1 MPFHKVKV
9 LAFFASYTVTAVT
22 AVHSQSLNK
31 SLIESTILINID
43 SIKDKENY
51 LPSGRRVLSA
61 IQESEIENSIQF
73 EKLEPELDESQDLI
87 DGMKAVFQNINI
99 EQSEEALSHAVDYL
113 AKNRV
118 AFALTDEEI
127 TSGLLSVISAFLEV
141 FPEDEQLLQVPQTVF
156 SSIIPE
162 WVDKWKSSANKWVNL
177 ITHALVQSVA
187 EDKAAL
193 MSGAVIKSLLSLIN
207 DGQANPEIGFYAG
220 IEPVEN
226 FETPNENMKFDGD
239 LGRFLKFDP
248 IKTDLI
254 RSAVYSISSSLFTSE
269 TMTEEKISTL
279 TQDHSKSIIEETFL
293 FMKNLDGN
301 NAIFTYELTKVVS
314 NAFVMGSVASMIDD
328 EAYNSKEYPSLV
340 AKEASEQIAFHVIDE
355 TLNLNMEEEW
365 DLKRLAEATS
375 FGSSVGAQMASILE
389 KSMDFTPNWEKYE
402 RKQLAKSTAEG
413 SSFGLTS
420 ARINQA
426 KENLDAA
433 ANIDESEGIAENAR
447 NDLLSISQHSAMGSL
462 IGNVGISIYYPNPL
476 DRLALINSAAQGA
489 TAGSITGV
497 SSYDLTKKND
507 TGSKTTETFDIEI
520 ARSSS
525 SGAAFGAT
533 FETIALTDANP
544 KDFSSDSTTLN
555 VVQAV
560 TYGST
565 FGAITAGNDPEVGA
579 PAADAVIFKQATKQ
593 GAIEGSLNGA
603 SLGTGSSEEN
613 INTNDLRSR
622 SSIVKAAASTN
633 AQAAADASSS
643 MATKAIRTSTSDMLM
658 LMKKFNINPRLT
670 NPTKI
675 FNNKTNNNE
684 EDEFLFEDNLK
695 VASPI

>member
-1 MPFHKVKV
+1 M
-9 LAFFASYTVTAVT
+9 
-22 AVHSQSLNK
+22 
-31 SLIESTILINID
+31 IESTILINID
-43 SIKDKENY
+43 SIKDKDNP
-51 LPSGRRVLSA
+51 LLSGRRVLTVD
-61 IQESEIENSIQF
+61 QELEIENSI
-73 EKLEPELDESQDLI
+73 ELDDLKPKLEPSQALI
-87 DGMKAVFQNINI
+87 NGMQAVFQNINV
-99 EQSEEALSHAVDYL
+99 EQSGEALSHAVDYL

-118 AFALTDEEI
+118 NFSLTDEEV

-141 FPEDEQLLQVPQTVF
+141 FPEDEQLLQVPQTVL

-162 WVDKWKSSANKWVNL
+162 WVGIWKSSANKWVNL
-177 ITHALVQSVA
+177 ITHALVQSVT

-226 FETPNENMKFDGD
+226 FETINANMKFNED
-239 LGRFLKFDP
+239 LSPFGKFDP

-254 RSAVYSISSSLFTSE
+254 KSAVYSISSSLFSTDSI
-269 TMTEEKISTL
+269 TEEKIGTL

-293 FMKNLDGN
+293 FMKNLEGN
-301 NAIFTYELTKVVS
+301 HAIFTYELTKVIS
-314 NAFVMGSVASMIDD
+314 NAFVMGSVASMIND
-328 EAYNSKEYPSLV
+328 ENYNSKEYPSLV
-340 AKEASEQIAFHVIDE
+340 AKAASKQIAFHVIDE
-355 TLNLNMEEEW
+355 ALNLDMEGEW
-365 DLKRLAEATS
+365 ELKRLAEATS

-402 RKQLAKSTAEG
+402 RKQLAKSTSEG
-413 SSFGLTS
+413 SSLGSTS
-420 ARINQA
+420 ARISDA
-426 KENLDAA
+426 EENLNDPT
-433 ANIDESEGIAENAR
+433 NSEKIEEIAENAR

-476 DRLALINSAAQGA
+476 DRLALINSAAQGT

-497 SSYDLTKKND
+497 SSYDLTKKSD
-507 TGSKTTETFDIEI
+507 TGAKTTETFDIQI
-520 ARSSS
+520 ARSTSN
-525 SGAAFGAT
+525 GAAFGAT

-544 KDFSSDSTTLN
+544 KDFSSDSTTIN

-565 FGAITAGNDPEVGA
+565 FGAITAGNEPGVGA

-643 MATKAIRTSTSDMLM
+643 MATKAIRTSTSDMLL

-675 FNNKTNNNE
+675 FNSKTNNNE
-684 EDEFLFEDNLK
+684 ENDFLFKDNLK

>member
-1 MPFHKVKV
+1 MIFTS
-9 LAFFASYTVTAVT
+9 FTVTAVT
-22 AVHSQSLNK
+22 TVLSQSLNK

-43 SIKDKENY
+43 SIKDKDNY
-51 LPSGRRVLSA
+51 LPSGRRVLSVD
-61 IQESEIENSIQF
+61 QELEIENSID
-73 EKLEPELDESQDLI
+73 LDELQSEIEPSQPLI
-87 DGMKAVFQNINI
+87 EGMEAVYQNINV
-99 EQSEEALSHAVDYL
+99 EQAEEALSHAVDYL

-118 AFALTDEEI
+118 AFTLTDEEI

-162 WVDKWKSSANKWVNL
+162 WVDEWKSSANKWVKL
-177 ITHALVQSVA
+177 ITHALVQSVS

-207 DGQANPEIGFYAG
+207 DGQANPEIGFYPG
-220 IEPVEN
+220 IEPVES
-226 FETPNENMKFDGD
+226 FETLNANMKFNED
-239 LGRFLKFDP
+239 LSPFGKFDP
-248 IKTDLI
+248 IKTELI
-254 RSAVYSISSSLFTSE
+254 RSAVYSISSSLFSTE
-269 TMTEEKISTL
+269 TMTEEKIGTL

-293 FMKNLDGN
+293 FMKNLEGN
-301 NAIFTYELTKVVS
+301 HAIFTYELTKVVS

-328 EAYNSKEYPSLV
+328 ENYNSKEFPLLV

-355 TLNLNMEEEW
+355 ALNLDMEEEW

-413 SSFGLTS
+413 SSLGSTS
-420 ARINQA
+420 ARIDQA
-426 KENLDAA
+426 KEKLGTA

-462 IGNVGISIYYPNPL
+462 IGNVGISIYYPNPI

-497 SSYDLTKKND
+497 SALDL
-507 TGSKTTETFDIEI
+507 SKEDSTETFDIEI

-544 KDFSSDSTTLN
+544 KDFSSDSTTIN

-565 FGAITAGNDPEVGA
+565 FGAITAGNDPDVGA

-643 MATKAIRTSTSDMLM
+643 MATKAIRTSTSDMLL

-675 FNNKTNNNE
+675 FNSKTNNNE

>member
-1 MPFHKVKV
+1 MQRDPKKPKSPAEQSENGEETPNLDAVLETSFEDKVQRYWNDNKLSLIV
-9 LAFFASYTVTAVT
+9 TIPLCFILVGAFQGYKMLEEKEVIELQNAYQNAYKSDTLDGFIAENNETLIAGFSALKLANEAYTSEDYQGALTYFKQAE
-22 AVHSQSLNK
+22 QSLNDQAMK
-31 SLIESTILINID
+31 SRASL
-43 SIKDKENY
+43 
-51 LPSGRRVLSA
+51 G
-61 IQESEIENSIQF
+61 
-73 EKLEPELDESQDLI
+73 
-87 DGMKAVFQNINI
+87 
-99 EQSEEALSHAVDYL
+99 
-113 AKNRV
+113 V
-118 AFALTDEEI
+118 AF
-127 TSGLLSVISAFLEV
+127 
-141 FPEDEQLLQVPQTVF
+141 
-156 SSIIPE
+156 
-162 WVDKWKSSANKWVNL
+162 
-177 ITHALVQSVA
+177 
-187 EDKAAL
+187 
-193 MSGAVIKSLLSLIN
+193 
-207 DGQANPEIGFYAG
+207 
-220 IEPVEN
+220 
-226 FETPNENMKFDGD
+226 
-239 LGRFLKFDP
+239 
-248 IKTDLI
+248 
-254 RSAVYSISSSLFTSE
+254 SSL
-269 TMTEEKISTL
+269 
-279 TQDHSKSIIEETFL
+279 
-293 FMKNLDGN
+293 
-301 NAIFTYELTKVVS
+301 
-314 NAFVMGSVASMIDD
+314 
-328 EAYNSKEYPSLV
+328 
-340 AKEASEQIAFHVIDE
+340 
-355 TLNLNMEEEW
+355 
-365 DLKRLAEATS
+365 
-375 FGSSVGAQMASILE
+375 
-389 KSMDFTPNWEKYE
+389 
-402 RKQLAKSTAEG
+402 
-413 SSFGLTS
+413 
-420 ARINQA
+420 
-426 KENLDAA
+426 
-433 ANIDESEGIAENAR
+433 NIDESEGIAENAR

-497 SSYDLTKKND
+497 SNYDLTKKND

-544 KDFSSDSTTLN
+544 KDFSSDSTTIN

-565 FGAITAGNDPEVGA
+565 FGAITAGNDPDVGA

>member
-1 MPFHKVKV
+1 MIFTYFTVTSFTAV
-9 LAFFASYTVTAVT
+9 LA
-22 AVHSQSLNK
+22 QSINN

-51 LPSGRRVLSA
+51 LPSGRRVLS
-61 IQESEIENSIQF
+61 IDQETEIENSIDFDELQ
-73 EKLEPELDESQDLI
+73 PELVESQALI
-87 DGMKAVFQNINI
+87 DGLKTVFENIVV
-99 EQSEEALSHAVDYL
+99 EQPEEALSHAINYL
-113 AKNRV
+113 AQNRLN
-118 AFALTDEEI
+118 FSLTDEQVA
-127 TSGLLSVISAFLEV
+127 SGLLSITSAFLEV
-141 FPEDEQLLQVPQTVF
+141 FTEDEQLLEVPQIVL
-156 SSIIPE
+156 SAIIPE
-162 WVDKWKSSANKWVNL
+162 RVAIWESSASKWVKL
-177 ITHALVQSVA
+177 ITHALIQSVP
-187 EDKAAL
+187 EDKTAL
-193 MSGAVIKSLLSLIN
+193 MTGSILKSLLTIIKDEPSN
-207 DGQANPEIGFYAG
+207 SEIGFYSG
-220 IEPVEN
+220 IEPVED
-226 FETPNENMKFDGD
+226 FETPNENMKFDGN

-248 IKTDLI
+248 VKTDLI
-254 RSAVYSISSSLFTSE
+254 RSAVYSMASSLFTTDSI
-269 TMTEEKISTL
+269 TEEKIDTL

-293 FMKNLDGN
+293 FMKNLEGS
-301 NAIFTYELTKVVS
+301 NAIFTYELTKVIS

-328 EAYNSKEYPSLV
+328 EDYNSKEYPSLV

-355 TLNLNMEEEW
+355 TLNLNMEGEW

-413 SSFGLTS
+413 SSLGSTS
-420 ARINQA
+420 ARIDQA
-426 KENLDAA
+426 EENLSLAT
-433 ANIDESEGIAENAR
+433 NVEESEGIAENAR
-447 NDLLSISQHSAMGSL
+447 NDLLTISQHSSMGSL

-489 TAGSITGV
+489 TTGSITGV
-497 SSYDLTKKND
+497 SAFDLTKED
-507 TGSKTTETFDIEI
+507 ATETFDIEI

-525 SGAAFGAT
+525 NGAAFGAT

-544 KDFSSDSTTLN
+544 RDFSSDSTTIN

-565 FGAITAGNDPEVGA
+565 FGAITAGNDPDVGA

-593 GAIEGSLNGA
+593 GSIEGSLNGA

-613 INTNDLRSR
+613 IDTYDLSSR
-622 SSIVKAAASTN
+622 SSIITAAASTN
-633 AQAAADASSS
+633 AQAASDASSS

-675 FNNKTNNNE
+675 FNSKTSDNE
-684 EDEFLFEDNLK
+684 EDEFLFEDNLE

>member
-1 MPFHKVKV
+1 MIFTY
-9 LAFFASYTVTAVT
+9 LTVTSFTV
-22 AVHSQSLNK
+22 VLSQSINN

-51 LPSGRRVLSA
+51 LQSGRRVLSTD
-61 IQESEIENSIQF
+61 QESEIETSIDFDELQ
-73 EKLEPELDESQDLI
+73 PELVESQALI
-87 DGMKAVFQNINI
+87 DGMKTVFQNINA

-113 AKNRV
+113 AQNRLN
-118 AFALTDEEI
+118 FSLTDEQVA
-127 TSGLLSVISAFLEV
+127 SGLLSVTSAFLEV
-141 FPEDEQLLQVPQTVF
+141 FTEDEQLLQVPQTVL
-156 SSIIPE
+156 SAILPDRVAIWE
-162 WVDKWKSSANKWVNL
+162 SSASKWVKL
-177 ITHALVQSVA
+177 ITHALIQSVP
-187 EDKAAL
+187 EDKTAL
-193 MSGAVIKSLLSLIN
+193 MSGSILKSLLTIIKDEPSN
-207 DGQANPEIGFYAG
+207 TEIGFYSG
-220 IEPVEN
+220 IEPVED
-226 FETPNENMKFDGD
+226 FETPNENMKFDGN

-248 IKTDLI
+248 VKTDLI
-254 RSAVYSISSSLFTSE
+254 RSAVYSMASSLFTTDSI
-269 TMTEEKISTL
+269 TEEKIDTL

-293 FMKNLDGN
+293 FMKNLEGS
-301 NAIFTYELTKVVS
+301 NAIFTYELTKVIS

-328 EAYNSKEYPSLV
+328 EDYNSKEYPSLV

-355 TLNLNMEEEW
+355 TLNLNMEGEW

-413 SSFGLTS
+413 SSLGSTS
-420 ARINQA
+420 ARIDQA
-426 KENLDAA
+426 EENLNLAT
-433 ANIDESEGIAENAR
+433 NVEESEDIAENAR
-447 NDLLSISQHSAMGSL
+447 NDLLTISQHSSMGSL

-489 TAGSITGV
+489 TVGSITGV
-497 SSYDLTKKND
+497 SAFDLTKED
-507 TGSKTTETFDIEI
+507 ATETFDIEI

-525 SGAAFGAT
+525 NGAAFGAT
-533 FETIALTDANP
+533 FEIIALTDANP
-544 KDFSSDSTTLN
+544 KDFSSDSTTIN

-565 FGAITAGNDPEVGA
+565 FGAITAGNDPDVGA

-593 GAIEGSLNGA
+593 GSIEGSLNGA

-613 INTNDLRSR
+613 IDTNDLRSR
-622 SSIVKAAASTN
+622 SSIVIAAASTN
-633 AQAAADASSS
+633 SQAAADASSS

-675 FNNKTNNNE
+675 FNSNTSDNE
-684 EDEFLFEDNLK
+684 EDDFLFEDNLN

>member
-1 MPFHKVKV
+1 MYLHKIK
-9 LAFFASYTVTAVT
+9 AFVIFTYLTVTSFTV
-22 AVHSQSLNK
+22 VLSQSINN

-51 LPSGRRVLSA
+51 LQSGRRVLSTD
-61 IQESEIENSIQF
+61 QESEIETSIDFDELQ
-73 EKLEPELDESQDLI
+73 PELVESQALI
-87 DGMKAVFQNINI
+87 DGMKTVFQNINA

-113 AKNRV
+113 AQNRLN
-118 AFALTDEEI
+118 FSLTDEQVA
-127 TSGLLSVISAFLEV
+127 SGLLSVTSAFLEV
-141 FPEDEQLLQVPQTVF
+141 FTEDEQLLQVPQTVL
-156 SSIIPE
+156 SAILPDRVAIWE
-162 WVDKWKSSANKWVNL
+162 SSASKWVKL
-177 ITHALVQSVA
+177 ITHALIQSVP
-187 EDKAAL
+187 EDKTAL
-193 MSGAVIKSLLSLIN
+193 MSGSILKSLLTIIKDEPSN
-207 DGQANPEIGFYAG
+207 TEIGFYSG
-220 IEPVEN
+220 IEPVED
-226 FETPNENMKFDGD
+226 FETPNENMKFDGN

-248 IKTDLI
+248 VKTDLI
-254 RSAVYSISSSLFTSE
+254 RSAVYSMASSLFTTDSI
-269 TMTEEKISTL
+269 TEEKIDTL

-293 FMKNLDGN
+293 FMKNLEGS
-301 NAIFTYELTKVVS
+301 NAIFTYELTKVIS

-328 EAYNSKEYPSLV
+328 EDYNSKEYPSLV

-355 TLNLNMEEEW
+355 TLNLNMEGEW

-413 SSFGLTS
+413 SSLGSTS
-420 ARINQA
+420 ARIDQA
-426 KENLDAA
+426 EENLNLAT
-433 ANIDESEGIAENAR
+433 NVEESEDIAENAR
-447 NDLLSISQHSAMGSL
+447 NDLLTISQHSSMGSL

-489 TAGSITGV
+489 TVGSITGV
-497 SSYDLTKKND
+497 SAFDLTKED
-507 TGSKTTETFDIEI
+507 ATETFDIEI

-525 SGAAFGAT
+525 NGAAFGAT
-533 FETIALTDANP
+533 FEIIALTDANP
-544 KDFSSDSTTLN
+544 KDFSSDSTTIN

-565 FGAITAGNDPEVGA
+565 FGAITAGNDPDVGA

-593 GAIEGSLNGA
+593 GSIEGSLNGA

-613 INTNDLRSR
+613 IDTNDLRSR
-622 SSIVKAAASTN
+622 SSIVIAAASTN
-633 AQAAADASSS
+633 SQAAADASSS

-675 FNNKTNNNE
+675 FNSNTSDNE
-684 EDEFLFEDNLK
+684 EDDFLFEDNLN

>member
-1 MPFHKVKV
+1 VPFHKIKV
-9 LAFFASYTVTAVT
+9 LLIFTSFTVTAVT
-22 AVHSQSLNK
+22 AVLSQSLNK

-43 SIKDKENY
+43 SIKDKDNY
-51 LPSGRRVLSA
+51 LPSGRRVLSVD
-61 IQESEIENSIQF
+61 QELEIENSID
-73 EKLEPELDESQDLI
+73 LDELQSEIEPSQPLI
-87 DGMKAVFQNINI
+87 EGMEAVYQNINV
-99 EQSEEALSHAVDYL
+99 EQAEEALSHAVDYL

-118 AFALTDEEI
+118 AFTLTDEEI

-162 WVDKWKSSANKWVNL
+162 WVDEWKSSANKWVKL
-177 ITHALVQSVA
+177 ITHALVQSVS

-207 DGQANPEIGFYAG
+207 DGQANPEIGFYPG
-220 IEPVEN
+220 IEPVES
-226 FETPNENMKFDGD
+226 FETLNANMKFNED
-239 LGRFLKFDP
+239 LSPFGKFDP
-248 IKTDLI
+248 IKTELI
-254 RSAVYSISSSLFTSE
+254 RSAVYSISSSLFSTE
-269 TMTEEKISTL
+269 TMTEEKIGTL

-293 FMKNLDGN
+293 FMKNLEGN
-301 NAIFTYELTKVVS
+301 HAIFTYELTKVVS

-328 EAYNSKEYPSLV
+328 ENYNSKEFPLLV

-355 TLNLNMEEEW
+355 ALNLDMEEEW

-413 SSFGLTS
+413 SSLGSTS
-420 ARINQA
+420 ARIDQA
-426 KENLDAA
+426 KEKLGTA

-462 IGNVGISIYYPNPL
+462 IGNVGISIYYPNPI

-497 SSYDLTKKND
+497 SALDL
-507 TGSKTTETFDIEI
+507 SKEDSTETFDIEI

-544 KDFSSDSTTLN
+544 KDFSSDSTTIN

-565 FGAITAGNDPEVGA
+565 FGAITAGNDPDVGA

-643 MATKAIRTSTSDMLM
+643 MATKAIRTSTSDMLL

-675 FNNKTNNNE
+675 FNSKTNNNE

>member
-1 MPFHKVKV
+1 MIFTS
-9 LAFFASYTVTAVT
+9 FTVTAVT
-22 AVHSQSLNK
+22 AVLSQSLNK

-43 SIKDKENY
+43 SIKDKDNY
-51 LPSGRRVLSA
+51 LPSGRRVLSVD
-61 IQESEIENSIQF
+61 QELEIENSID
-73 EKLEPELDESQDLI
+73 LDELQSEIEPSQPLI
-87 DGMKAVFQNINI
+87 EGMEAVYQNINV
-99 EQSEEALSHAVDYL
+99 EQAEEALSHAVDYL

-118 AFALTDEEI
+118 AFTLTDEEI

-162 WVDKWKSSANKWVNL
+162 WVDEWKSSANKWVKL
-177 ITHALVQSVA
+177 ITHALVQSVS

-207 DGQANPEIGFYAG
+207 DGQANPEIGFYPG
-220 IEPVEN
+220 IEPVES
-226 FETPNENMKFDGD
+226 FETLNANMKFNED
-239 LGRFLKFDP
+239 LSPFGKFDP
-248 IKTDLI
+248 IKTELI
-254 RSAVYSISSSLFTSE
+254 RSAVYSISSSLFSTE
-269 TMTEEKISTL
+269 TMTEEKIGTL

-293 FMKNLDGN
+293 FMKNLEGN
-301 NAIFTYELTKVVS
+301 HAIFTYELTKVVS

-328 EAYNSKEYPSLV
+328 ENYNSKEFPLLV

-355 TLNLNMEEEW
+355 ALNLDMEEEW

-389 KSMDFTPNWEKYE
+389 KSMDFTPNWEKYD

-413 SSFGLTS
+413 SSLGSTS
-420 ARINQA
+420 ARIDQA
-426 KENLDAA
+426 KEKLGTAE
-433 ANIDESEGIAENAR
+433 NIDESEGIAENAR

-462 IGNVGISIYYPNPL
+462 IGNVGISIYYPNPI

-497 SSYDLTKKND
+497 SALDL
-507 TGSKTTETFDIEI
+507 SKEDSTETFDIEI

-544 KDFSSDSTTLN
+544 KDFSSDSTTIN

-565 FGAITAGNDPEVGA
+565 FGAITAGNDPDVGA

-643 MATKAIRTSTSDMLM
+643 MATKAIRTSTSDMLL

-675 FNNKTNNNE
+675 FNSKTNNNE

>member
-1 MPFHKVKV
+1 MIFTS
-9 LAFFASYTVTAVT
+9 FTVTAVT
-22 AVHSQSLNK
+22 AVLSQSLNK

-43 SIKDKENY
+43 SIKDKDNY
-51 LPSGRRVLSA
+51 LPSGRRVLSVD
-61 IQESEIENSIQF
+61 QELEIENSID
-73 EKLEPELDESQDLI
+73 LDELQSEIEPSQPLI
-87 DGMKAVFQNINI
+87 EGMEAVYQNINV
-99 EQSEEALSHAVDYL
+99 EQAEEALSHAVDYL

-118 AFALTDEEI
+118 AFTLTDEEI

-162 WVDKWKSSANKWVNL
+162 WVDEWKSSANKWVKL
-177 ITHALVQSVA
+177 ITHALVQSVS

-207 DGQANPEIGFYAG
+207 DGQANPEIGFYPG
-220 IEPVEN
+220 IEPVES
-226 FETPNENMKFDGD
+226 FETLNANMKFNED
-239 LGRFLKFDP
+239 LSPFGKFDP
-248 IKTDLI
+248 IKTELI
-254 RSAVYSISSSLFTSE
+254 RSAVYSISSSLFSTE
-269 TMTEEKISTL
+269 TMTEEKIGTL

-293 FMKNLDGN
+293 FMKNLEGN
-301 NAIFTYELTKVVS
+301 HAIFTYELTKVVS

-328 EAYNSKEYPSLV
+328 ENYNSKEFPLLV

-355 TLNLNMEEEW
+355 ALNLDMEEEW

-413 SSFGLTS
+413 SSLGSTS
-420 ARINQA
+420 ARIDQA
-426 KENLDAA
+426 KEKLGTAE
-433 ANIDESEGIAENAR
+433 NIDESEGIAENAR

-462 IGNVGISIYYPNPL
+462 IGNVGISIYYPNPI

-497 SSYDLTKKND
+497 SALDL
-507 TGSKTTETFDIEI
+507 SKEDSTETFDIEI

-544 KDFSSDSTTLN
+544 KDFSSDSTTIN

-565 FGAITAGNDPEVGA
+565 FGAITAGNDPDVGA

-643 MATKAIRTSTSDMLM
+643 MATKAIRTSTSDMLL

-675 FNNKTNNNE
+675 FNSKTNNNE

>member
-1 MPFHKVKV
+1 MYLHKIKAFVIFTYFTVTSFTAV
-9 LAFFASYTVTAVT
+9 LA
-22 AVHSQSLNK
+22 QSINN

-51 LPSGRRVLSA
+51 LPSGRRVLS
-61 IQESEIENSIQF
+61 IDQETEIENSIDFDELQ
-73 EKLEPELDESQDLI
+73 PELVESQALI
-87 DGMKAVFQNINI
+87 DGLKTVFENIVV
-99 EQSEEALSHAVDYL
+99 EQPEEALSHAINYL
-113 AKNRV
+113 AQNRLN
-118 AFALTDEEI
+118 FSLTDEQVA
-127 TSGLLSVISAFLEV
+127 SGLLSITSAFLEV
-141 FPEDEQLLQVPQTVF
+141 FTEDEQLLEVPQIVL
-156 SSIIPE
+156 SAIIPE
-162 WVDKWKSSANKWVNL
+162 RVAIWESSASKWVKL
-177 ITHALVQSVA
+177 ITHALIQSVP
-187 EDKAAL
+187 EDKTAL
-193 MSGAVIKSLLSLIN
+193 MTGSILKSLLTIIKDEPSN
-207 DGQANPEIGFYAG
+207 TEIGFYSG
-220 IEPVEN
+220 IEPVED
-226 FETPNENMKFDGD
+226 FETPNENMKFDGN

-248 IKTDLI
+248 VKTDLI
-254 RSAVYSISSSLFTSE
+254 RSAVYSMASSLFTTDSI
-269 TMTEEKISTL
+269 TEEKIDTL

-293 FMKNLDGN
+293 FMKNLEGS
-301 NAIFTYELTKVVS
+301 NAIFTYELTKVIS

-328 EAYNSKEYPSLV
+328 EDYNSKEYPSLV

-355 TLNLNMEEEW
+355 TLNLNMEGEW

-413 SSFGLTS
+413 SSLGSTS
-420 ARINQA
+420 ARIDQA
-426 KENLDAA
+426 EENLSLAT
-433 ANIDESEGIAENAR
+433 NVEESEGIAENAR
-447 NDLLSISQHSAMGSL
+447 NDLLTISQHSSMGSL

-489 TAGSITGV
+489 TTGSITGV
-497 SSYDLTKKND
+497 SAFDLTKED
-507 TGSKTTETFDIEI
+507 ATETFDIEI

-525 SGAAFGAT
+525 NGAAFGAT

-544 KDFSSDSTTLN
+544 RDFSSDSTTIN

-565 FGAITAGNDPEVGA
+565 FGAITAGNDPDVGA

-593 GAIEGSLNGA
+593 GSIEGSLNGA

-613 INTNDLRSR
+613 IDTYDLSSR
-622 SSIVKAAASTN
+622 SSIITAAASTN
-633 AQAAADASSS
+633 AQAASDASSS

-675 FNNKTNNNE
+675 FNSKTSDNE
-684 EDEFLFEDNLK
+684 EDEFLFEDNLE

>member
-1 MPFHKVKV
+1 M
-9 LAFFASYTVTAVT
+9 
-22 AVHSQSLNK
+22 
-31 SLIESTILINID
+31 IESTILINID
-43 SIKDKENY
+43 SIKDKDNP
-51 LPSGRRVLSA
+51 LLSGRRVLTVD
-61 IQESEIENSIQF
+61 QELEIENSI
-73 EKLEPELDESQDLI
+73 ELDDLKPKLEPSQPLI
-87 DGMKAVFQNINI
+87 NGMQAVFQNINV
-99 EQSEEALSHAVDYL
+99 EQSGEALSHAVDYL

-118 AFALTDEEI
+118 NFSLTDEEV

-141 FPEDEQLLQVPQTVF
+141 FPEDEQLLQVPQTVL

-162 WVDKWKSSANKWVNL
+162 WVGIWKSSANKWVNL
-177 ITHALVQSVA
+177 ITHALVQSVT

-226 FETPNENMKFDGD
+226 FETINANMKFNED
-239 LGRFLKFDP
+239 LSPFGKFDP

-254 RSAVYSISSSLFTSE
+254 KSAVYSISSSLFSTDSI
-269 TMTEEKISTL
+269 TEEKIGTL

-293 FMKNLDGN
+293 FMKNLEGN
-301 NAIFTYELTKVVS
+301 HAIFTYELTKVIS
-314 NAFVMGSVASMIDD
+314 NAFVMGSVASMIND
-328 EAYNSKEYPSLV
+328 ENYNSKEYPSLV
-340 AKEASEQIAFHVIDE
+340 AKAASKQIAFHVIDE
-355 TLNLNMEEEW
+355 ALNLDMEGEW
-365 DLKRLAEATS
+365 ELKRLAEATS

-402 RKQLAKSTAEG
+402 RKQLAKSTSEG
-413 SSFGLTS
+413 SSLGSTS
-420 ARINQA
+420 ARISDA
-426 KENLDAA
+426 EENLNDPT
-433 ANIDESEGIAENAR
+433 NSEKIEEIAENAR

-476 DRLALINSAAQGA
+476 DRLALINSAAQGT

-497 SSYDLTKKND
+497 SSYDLTKKSD
-507 TGSKTTETFDIEI
+507 TGAKTTETFDIQI
-520 ARSSS
+520 ARSTSN
-525 SGAAFGAT
+525 GAAFGAT

-544 KDFSSDSTTLN
+544 KDFSSDSTTIN

-565 FGAITAGNDPEVGA
+565 FGAITAGNEPGVGA

-643 MATKAIRTSTSDMLM
+643 MATKAIRTSTSDMLL

-675 FNNKTNNNE
+675 FNSKTNNNE
-684 EDEFLFEDNLK
+684 ENDFLFKDNLK

>member
-1 MPFHKVKV
+1 VIFTYFTVTSFTAV
-9 LAFFASYTVTAVT
+9 LA
-22 AVHSQSLNK
+22 QSINN

-51 LPSGRRVLSA
+51 LPSGRRVLS
-61 IQESEIENSIQF
+61 IDQETEIENSIDFDELQ
-73 EKLEPELDESQDLI
+73 PELVESQALI
-87 DGMKAVFQNINI
+87 DGLKTVFENIVV
-99 EQSEEALSHAVDYL
+99 EQPEEALSHAINYL
-113 AKNRV
+113 AQNRLN
-118 AFALTDEEI
+118 FSLTDEQVA
-127 TSGLLSVISAFLEV
+127 SGLLSITSAFLQV
-141 FPEDEQLLQVPQTVF
+141 FTEDEQLLEVPQIVL
-156 SSIIPE
+156 SAIIPE
-162 WVDKWKSSANKWVNL
+162 RVAIWESSASKWVKL
-177 ITHALVQSVA
+177 ITHALIQSVP
-187 EDKAAL
+187 EDKTAL
-193 MSGAVIKSLLSLIN
+193 MTGSILKSLLTIIKDEPSN
-207 DGQANPEIGFYAG
+207 TEIGFYSG
-220 IEPVEN
+220 IEPVED
-226 FETPNENMKFDGD
+226 FETPNENMKFDGN

-248 IKTDLI
+248 VKTDLI
-254 RSAVYSISSSLFTSE
+254 RSAVYSMASSLFTTDSI
-269 TMTEEKISTL
+269 TEEKIDTL

-293 FMKNLDGN
+293 FMKNLEGS
-301 NAIFTYELTKVVS
+301 NAIFTYELTKVIS

-328 EAYNSKEYPSLV
+328 EDYNSKEYPSLV

-355 TLNLNMEEEW
+355 TLNLNMEGEW

-413 SSFGLTS
+413 SSLGSTS
-420 ARINQA
+420 ARIDQA
-426 KENLDAA
+426 EENLSLAT
-433 ANIDESEGIAENAR
+433 NVEESEGIAENAR
-447 NDLLSISQHSAMGSL
+447 NDLLTISQHSSMGSL

-489 TAGSITGV
+489 TTGSITGV
-497 SSYDLTKKND
+497 SAFDLTKED
-507 TGSKTTETFDIEI
+507 ATETFDIEI

-525 SGAAFGAT
+525 NGAAFGAT

-544 KDFSSDSTTLN
+544 RDFSSDSTTIN

-565 FGAITAGNDPEVGA
+565 FGAITAGNDPDVGA

-593 GAIEGSLNGA
+593 GSIEGSLNGA

-613 INTNDLRSR
+613 IDTYDLSSR
-622 SSIVKAAASTN
+622 SSIITAAASTN
-633 AQAAADASSS
+633 AQAASDASSS

-675 FNNKTNNNE
+675 FNSKTSDNE
-684 EDEFLFEDNLK
+684 EDEFLFEDNLE

>member
-1 MPFHKVKV
+1 MYLHKIK
-9 LAFFASYTVTAVT
+9 AFVILTYFTVTSFT
-22 AVHSQSLNK
+22 AVLSQSINN

-43 SIKDKENY
+43 SIKDRENY
-51 LPSGRRVLSA
+51 LPSGRRVLS
-61 IQESEIENSIQF
+61 IDQETEIENSIDFDELQ
-73 EKLEPELDESQDLI
+73 PELVESQALI
-87 DGMKAVFQNINI
+87 DGLKTVFENIVV
-99 EQSEEALSHAVDYL
+99 EQPEEALSHAINYL
-113 AKNRV
+113 AQNRLN
-118 AFALTDEEI
+118 FSLTDEQVA
-127 TSGLLSVISAFLEV
+127 SGLLSITSAFLEV
-141 FPEDEQLLQVPQTVF
+141 FTEDEQLLEVPQTVL
-156 SSIIPE
+156 SAIIPE
-162 WVDKWKSSANKWVNL
+162 RVAIWESSASKWVKL
-177 ITHALVQSVA
+177 ITHALIQSVP
-187 EDKAAL
+187 EDKTAL
-193 MSGAVIKSLLSLIN
+193 MTGSILKSLLTIIKDEPSN
-207 DGQANPEIGFYAG
+207 TEIGFYSG
-220 IEPVEN
+220 IEPVED
-226 FETPNENMKFDGD
+226 FETPNENMKFDGN

-248 IKTDLI
+248 VKTDLI
-254 RSAVYSISSSLFTSE
+254 RSAVYSMASSLFTTDSI
-269 TMTEEKISTL
+269 TEEKIDTL

-293 FMKNLDGN
+293 FMKNLEGS
-301 NAIFTYELTKVVS
+301 NAIFTYELTKVIS

-328 EAYNSKEYPSLV
+328 EDYNSKEYPSLV

-355 TLNLNMEEEW
+355 TLNLNMEGEW

-413 SSFGLTS
+413 SSLGSTS
-420 ARINQA
+420 ARIDQA
-426 KENLDAA
+426 EENLSLAT
-433 ANIDESEGIAENAR
+433 NVEESEGIAENAR
-447 NDLLSISQHSAMGSL
+447 NDLLTISQHSSMGSL

-489 TAGSITGV
+489 TTGSITGV
-497 SSYDLTKKND
+497 SAFDLTKED
-507 TGSKTTETFDIEI
+507 ATETFDIEI

-525 SGAAFGAT
+525 NGAAFGAT

-544 KDFSSDSTTLN
+544 KDFSSDSTTIN

-565 FGAITAGNDPEVGA
+565 FGAITAGNDPDVGA
-579 PAADAVIFKQATKQ
+579 PAADAIIFKQATKQ
-593 GAIEGSLNGA
+593 GSIEGSLNGA

-613 INTNDLRSR
+613 IDTNDLRSR
-622 SSIVKAAASTN
+622 SSIITAAASTN

-675 FNNKTNNNE
+675 FNSKTSDNE
-684 EDEFLFEDNLK
+684 EDEFLFEDNLE

>member
-1 MPFHKVKV
+1 MIFTY
-9 LAFFASYTVTAVT
+9 FTVTSFTV
-22 AVHSQSLNK
+22 VLSQSINN

-51 LPSGRRVLSA
+51 LQSGRRVLS
-61 IQESEIENSIQF
+61 IDQESEIENSIDFDELQ
-73 EKLEPELDESQDLI
+73 PELVESQALI
-87 DGMKAVFQNINI
+87 DGMKTVFQNINA
-99 EQSEEALSHAVDYL
+99 EQSEEALLHAVDYL
-113 AKNRV
+113 AQNKFN
-118 AFALTDEEI
+118 FSLTDEQVA
-127 TSGLLSVISAFLEV
+127 SGLLSVTSAFLEV
-141 FPEDEQLLQVPQTVF
+141 FTEDEQLLQVPQTVL
-156 SSIIPE
+156 SSILPDRVAIWE
-162 WVDKWKSSANKWVNL
+162 SSASKWVKL
-177 ITHALVQSVA
+177 ITHALIQSVPD
-187 EDKAAL
+187 DKTAL
-193 MSGAVIKSLLSLIN
+193 MSGSILKSLLTIIKDEPSN
-207 DGQANPEIGFYAG
+207 TEIGFYSG
-220 IEPVEN
+220 IEPVED
-226 FETPNENMKFDGD
+226 FETPNENMKFDGN

-248 IKTDLI
+248 VKTDLI
-254 RSAVYSISSSLFTSE
+254 RSAVYSMASSLFTTDSI
-269 TMTEEKISTL
+269 TEEKIDTL
-279 TQDHSKSIIEETFL
+279 TQDHAKSIIEETFL
-293 FMKNLDGN
+293 FMKNLEGS
-301 NAIFTYELTKVVS
+301 NAIFTYELTKVIS

-328 EAYNSKEYPSLV
+328 EDYNSEEYPSLV

-355 TLNLNMEEEW
+355 TLNLNMEGEW

-389 KSMDFTPNWEKYE
+389 KSMDFTPNWEKFE

-413 SSFGLTS
+413 SSLGSTS
-420 ARINQA
+420 ARIDQA
-426 KENLDAA
+426 EENLSVAT
-433 ANIDESEGIAENAR
+433 NVEESEEIAENAR
-447 NDLLSISQHSAMGSL
+447 NDLLTISQHSSMGSL

-489 TAGSITGV
+489 TVGSITGV
-497 SSYDLTKKND
+497 SAFDLTKED
-507 TGSKTTETFDIEI
+507 ATETFDIEI

-525 SGAAFGAT
+525 NGAAFGAT

-544 KDFSSDSTTLN
+544 KDFSSDSTTIN

-565 FGAITAGNDPEVGA
+565 FGAITAGNDPDVGA

-593 GAIEGSLNGA
+593 GSIEGSLNGA

-613 INTNDLRSR
+613 IDTNDLRSR
-622 SSIVKAAASTN
+622 SSIVIAAASTN
-633 AQAAADASSS
+633 SQAAADASSS

-675 FNNKTNNNE
+675 FNSNTSDNE
-684 EDEFLFEDNLK
+684 EDDFLFEDNLN

>member
-1 MPFHKVKV
+1 MPFHKFKV
-9 LAFFASYTVTAVT
+9 LVIFTYFTVIAFT

-43 SIKDKENY
+43 SIKDNDNP
-51 LPSGRRVLSA
+51 LLSGRRVLTVD
-61 IQESEIENSIQF
+61 QELEIENSKELKELQGEI
-73 EKLEPELDESQDLI
+73 EPSQDLI
-87 DGMKAVFQNINI
+87 TGLEAVFGKINV

-118 AFALTDEEI
+118 AFTLTDEEI
-127 TSGLLSVISAFLEV
+127 TSGLLSVISAFLNA
-141 FPEDEQLLQVPQTVF
+141 FPEDEQLLQVPQTVL

-162 WVDKWKSSANKWVNL
+162 WVEIWKSSANKWVNL
-177 ITHALVQSVA
+177 ITHALIQSVA

-193 MSGAVIKSLLSLIN
+193 MSGAVIKSLLSIIK
-207 DGQANPEIGFYAG
+207 DAPANPEIGFYAG
-220 IEPVEN
+220 IEPVES
-226 FETPNENMKFDGD
+226 FETLNANMKFNED
-239 LGRFLKFDP
+239 LSPFGKFDP
-248 IKTDLI
+248 IKTELI
-254 RSAVYSISSSLFTSE
+254 RSAVYNISSSLFTTDSI
-269 TMTEEKISTL
+269 TEEKIGTL

-328 EAYNSKEYPSLV
+328 ENYNSKEYPSLV
-340 AKEASEQIAFHVIDE
+340 AKEASQQIAFHVIDGA
-355 TLNLNMEEEW
+355 LNLNMEEEW

-375 FGSSVGAQMASILE
+375 FGSSIGAQMASILE

-413 SSFGLTS
+413 SSLGSTS
-420 ARINQA
+420 ARISDVE
-426 KENLDAA
+426 ENLTDPT
-433 ANIDESEGIAENAR
+433 NSEKIEEIAENAR

-462 IGNVGISIYYPNPL
+462 IGNVGISIYYPNPI
-476 DRLALINSAAQGA
+476 DRLSLINSAAQGA

-497 SSYDLTKKND
+497 SALDL
-507 TGSKTTETFDIEI
+507 SKEDATETFDIEI

-544 KDFSSDSTTLN
+544 KDFSSDSTTIN

-565 FGAITAGNDPEVGA
+565 FGAITAGNDPDVGA
-579 PAADAVIFKQATKQ
+579 PAADAIIFKQATKQ
-593 GAIEGSLNGA
+593 GSIEGSLNGA

-613 INTNDLRSR
+613 IDTNDLRSR
-622 SSIVKAAASTN
+622 SSIVIAAASTN
-633 AQAAADASSS
+633 SQAAADASSS

-675 FNNKTNNNE
+675 FNSNSSDNE
-684 EDEFLFEDNLK
+684 EDDFLFEDNLN

>member
-1 MPFHKVKV
+1 VPFHKIKV
-9 LAFFASYTVTAVT
+9 LLIFTSFTVTAVT
-22 AVHSQSLNK
+22 TVLSQSLNK

-43 SIKDKENY
+43 SIKDKDNY
-51 LPSGRRVLSA
+51 LPSGRRVLSVD
-61 IQESEIENSIQF
+61 QELEIENSID
-73 EKLEPELDESQDLI
+73 LDELQSEIEPSQPLI
-87 DGMKAVFQNINI
+87 EGMEAVYQNINV
-99 EQSEEALSHAVDYL
+99 EQAEEALSHAVDYL

-118 AFALTDEEI
+118 AFTLTDEEI

-162 WVDKWKSSANKWVNL
+162 WVDEWKSSANKWVKL
-177 ITHALVQSVA
+177 ITHALVQSVS

-207 DGQANPEIGFYAG
+207 DGQANPEIGFYPG
-220 IEPVEN
+220 IEPVES
-226 FETPNENMKFDGD
+226 FETLNANMKFNED
-239 LGRFLKFDP
+239 LSPFGKFDP
-248 IKTDLI
+248 IKTELI
-254 RSAVYSISSSLFTSE
+254 RSAVYSISSSLFSTE
-269 TMTEEKISTL
+269 TMTEEKIGTL

-293 FMKNLDGN
+293 FMKNLEGN
-301 NAIFTYELTKVVS
+301 HAIFTYELTKVVS

-328 EAYNSKEYPSLV
+328 ENYNSKEFPLLV

-355 TLNLNMEEEW
+355 ALNLDMEEEW

-413 SSFGLTS
+413 SSLGSTS
-420 ARINQA
+420 ARIDQA
-426 KENLDAA
+426 KEKLGTA

-462 IGNVGISIYYPNPL
+462 IGNVGISIYYPNPI

-497 SSYDLTKKND
+497 SALDL
-507 TGSKTTETFDIEI
+507 SKEDSTETFDIEI

-544 KDFSSDSTTLN
+544 KDFSSDSTTIN

-565 FGAITAGNDPEVGA
+565 FGAITAGNDPDVGA

-643 MATKAIRTSTSDMLM
+643 MATKAIRTSTSDMLL

-675 FNNKTNNNE
+675 FNSKTNNNE

>member
-1 MPFHKVKV
+1 MIFTS
-9 LAFFASYTVTAVT
+9 FTVTAVT
-22 AVHSQSLNK
+22 TVLSQSLNK

-43 SIKDKENY
+43 SIKDKDNY
-51 LPSGRRVLSA
+51 LPSGRRVLSVD
-61 IQESEIENSIQF
+61 QELEIENSID
-73 EKLEPELDESQDLI
+73 LDELQSEIEPSQPLI
-87 DGMKAVFQNINI
+87 EGMEAVYQNINV
-99 EQSEEALSHAVDYL
+99 EQAEEALSHAVDYL

-118 AFALTDEEI
+118 AFTLTDEEI

-207 DGQANPEIGFYAG
+207 DGQANPEIGFYPG
-220 IEPVEN
+220 IEPVES
-226 FETPNENMKFDGD
+226 FETLNANMKFNED
-239 LGRFLKFDP
+239 LSPFGKFDP
-248 IKTDLI
+248 IKTELI
-254 RSAVYSISSSLFTSE
+254 RSAVYSISSSLFSTE
-269 TMTEEKISTL
+269 TMTEEKIGTL

-293 FMKNLDGN
+293 FMKNLEGN
-301 NAIFTYELTKVVS
+301 HAIFTYELTKVVS

-328 EAYNSKEYPSLV
+328 ENYNSKEFPLLV

-355 TLNLNMEEEW
+355 ALNLDMEEEW

-413 SSFGLTS
+413 SSLGSTS
-420 ARINQA
+420 ARIDQA
-426 KENLDAA
+426 KEKLGTA

-462 IGNVGISIYYPNPL
+462 IGNVGISIYYPNPI

-497 SSYDLTKKND
+497 SALDL
-507 TGSKTTETFDIEI
+507 SKEDSTETFDIEI

-544 KDFSSDSTTLN
+544 KDFSSDSTTIN

-565 FGAITAGNDPEVGA
+565 FGAITAGNDPDVGA

-643 MATKAIRTSTSDMLM
+643 MATKAIRTSTSDMLL

-675 FNNKTNNNE
+675 FNSKTNNNE

>member
-1 MPFHKVKV
+1 MIFTS
-9 LAFFASYTVTAVT
+9 FTVTAVT
-22 AVHSQSLNK
+22 AVLSQSLNK

-43 SIKDKENY
+43 SIKDKDNY
-51 LPSGRRVLSA
+51 LPSGRRVLSVD
-61 IQESEIENSIQF
+61 QELEIENSID
-73 EKLEPELDESQDLI
+73 LDELQSEIEPSQPLI
-87 DGMKAVFQNINI
+87 EGMEAVYQNINV
-99 EQSEEALSHAVDYL
+99 EQAEEALSHAVDYL

-118 AFALTDEEI
+118 AFTLTDEEI

-162 WVDKWKSSANKWVNL
+162 WVDEWKSSANKWVKL
-177 ITHALVQSVA
+177 ITHALVQSVS

-207 DGQANPEIGFYAG
+207 DGQANPEIGFYPG
-220 IEPVEN
+220 IEPVES
-226 FETPNENMKFDGD
+226 FETLNANMKFNED
-239 LGRFLKFDP
+239 LSPFGKFDP
-248 IKTDLI
+248 IKTELI
-254 RSAVYSISSSLFTSE
+254 RSAVYSISSSLFSTE
-269 TMTEEKISTL
+269 TMTEEKIGTL

-293 FMKNLDGN
+293 FMKNLEGN
-301 NAIFTYELTKVVS
+301 HAIFTYELTKVVS

-328 EAYNSKEYPSLV
+328 ENYNSKEFPLLV

-355 TLNLNMEEEW
+355 ALNLDMEEEW

-389 KSMDFTPNWEKYE
+389 KSMDFTPNWEKYD

-413 SSFGLTS
+413 SSLGSTS
-420 ARINQA
+420 ARIDQA
-426 KENLDAA
+426 KEKLGTA

-462 IGNVGISIYYPNPL
+462 IGNVGISIYYPNPI

-497 SSYDLTKKND
+497 SALDL
-507 TGSKTTETFDIEI
+507 SKEDSTETFDIEI

-544 KDFSSDSTTLN
+544 KDFSSDSTTIN

-565 FGAITAGNDPEVGA
+565 FGAITAGNDPDVGA

-643 MATKAIRTSTSDMLM
+643 MATKAIRTSTSDMLL

-675 FNNKTNNNE
+675 FNSKTNNNE

>member
-1 MPFHKVKV
+1 MIFTS
-9 LAFFASYTVTAVT
+9 FTVTAVT
-22 AVHSQSLNK
+22 AVLSQSLNK

-43 SIKDKENY
+43 SIKDKDNY
-51 LPSGRRVLSA
+51 LPSGRRVLSVD
-61 IQESEIENSIQF
+61 QELEIENSID
-73 EKLEPELDESQDLI
+73 LDELQSEIEPSQPLI
-87 DGMKAVFQNINI
+87 EGMEAVYQNINV
-99 EQSEEALSHAVDYL
+99 EQAEEALSHAVDYL

-118 AFALTDEEI
+118 AFTLTDEEI

-141 FPEDEQLLQVPQTVF
+141 FPEDEQLLQVPQIVF

-162 WVDKWKSSANKWVNL
+162 WVDEWKSSANKWVKL
-177 ITHALVQSVA
+177 ITHALVQSVS

-207 DGQANPEIGFYAG
+207 DGQANPEIGFYPG
-220 IEPVEN
+220 IEPVES
-226 FETPNENMKFDGD
+226 FETLNANMKFNED
-239 LGRFLKFDP
+239 LSPFGKFDP
-248 IKTDLI
+248 IKTELI
-254 RSAVYSISSSLFTSE
+254 RSAVYSISSSLFSTE
-269 TMTEEKISTL
+269 TMTEEKIGTL

-293 FMKNLDGN
+293 FMKNLEGN
-301 NAIFTYELTKVVS
+301 HAIFTYELTKVVS

-328 EAYNSKEYPSLV
+328 ENYNSKEFPLLV

-355 TLNLNMEEEW
+355 ALNLDMEEEW

-413 SSFGLTS
+413 SSLGSTS
-420 ARINQA
+420 ARIDQA
-426 KENLDAA
+426 KEKLGTA

-462 IGNVGISIYYPNPL
+462 IGNVGISIYYPNPI

-497 SSYDLTKKND
+497 SALDL
-507 TGSKTTETFDIEI
+507 SKEDSTETFDIEI

-544 KDFSSDSTTLN
+544 KDFSSDSTTIN

-565 FGAITAGNDPEVGA
+565 FGAITAGNDPDVGA

-643 MATKAIRTSTSDMLM
+643 MATKAIRTSTSDMLL

-675 FNNKTNNNE
+675 FNSKTNNNE

>member
-1 MPFHKVKV
+1 VPFHKIKV
-9 LAFFASYTVTAVT
+9 LLIFTSFTVTAVT
-22 AVHSQSLNK
+22 AVLSQSLNK

-43 SIKDKENY
+43 SIKDKDNY
-51 LPSGRRVLSA
+51 LPSGRRVLSVD
-61 IQESEIENSIQF
+61 QELEIENSID
-73 EKLEPELDESQDLI
+73 LDELQSEIEPSQPLI
-87 DGMKAVFQNINI
+87 EGMEAVYQNINV
-99 EQSEEALSHAVDYL
+99 EQAEEALSHAVDYL

-118 AFALTDEEI
+118 AFTLTDEEI

-162 WVDKWKSSANKWVNL
+162 WVDEWKSSANKWVKL
-177 ITHALVQSVA
+177 ITHALVQSVS

-207 DGQANPEIGFYAG
+207 DGQANPEIGFYPG
-220 IEPVEN
+220 IEPVES
-226 FETPNENMKFDGD
+226 FETLNANMKFNED
-239 LGRFLKFDP
+239 LSPFGKFDP
-248 IKTDLI
+248 IKTELI
-254 RSAVYSISSSLFTSE
+254 RSAVYSISSSLFSTE
-269 TMTEEKISTL
+269 TMTEEKIGTL

-293 FMKNLDGN
+293 FMKNLEGN
-301 NAIFTYELTKVVS
+301 HAIFTYELTKVVS

-328 EAYNSKEYPSLV
+328 ENYNSKEFPLLV

-355 TLNLNMEEEW
+355 ALNLDMEEEW

-413 SSFGLTS
+413 SSLGSTS
-420 ARINQA
+420 ARIDQA
-426 KENLDAA
+426 KEKLGTAE
-433 ANIDESEGIAENAR
+433 NIDESEGIAENAR

-462 IGNVGISIYYPNPL
+462 IGNVGISIYYPNPI

-497 SSYDLTKKND
+497 SALDL
-507 TGSKTTETFDIEI
+507 SKEDSTETFDIEI

-544 KDFSSDSTTLN
+544 KDFSSDSTTIN

-565 FGAITAGNDPEVGA
+565 FGAITAGNDPDVGA

-643 MATKAIRTSTSDMLM
+643 MATKAIRTSTSDMLL

-675 FNNKTNNNE
+675 FNSKTNNNE

>member
-1 MPFHKVKV
+1 VYLHKINAFVIFTYFTVTSFTAV
-9 LAFFASYTVTAVT
+9 LA
-22 AVHSQSLNK
+22 QSINN

-51 LPSGRRVLSA
+51 LPSGRRVLS
-61 IQESEIENSIQF
+61 IDQETEIENSIDFDELQ
-73 EKLEPELDESQDLI
+73 PELVESQALI
-87 DGMKAVFQNINI
+87 DGLKTVFENIVV
-99 EQSEEALSHAVDYL
+99 EQPEEALSHAINYL
-113 AKNRV
+113 AQNRLN
-118 AFALTDEEI
+118 FSLTDEQVA
-127 TSGLLSVISAFLEV
+127 SGLLSITSAFLQV
-141 FPEDEQLLQVPQTVF
+141 FTEDEQLLEVPQIVL
-156 SSIIPE
+156 SAIIPE
-162 WVDKWKSSANKWVNL
+162 RVAIWESSASKWVKL
-177 ITHALVQSVA
+177 ITHALIQSVP
-187 EDKAAL
+187 EDKTAL
-193 MSGAVIKSLLSLIN
+193 MTGSILKSLLTIIKDEPSN
-207 DGQANPEIGFYAG
+207 TEIGFYSG
-220 IEPVEN
+220 IEPVED
-226 FETPNENMKFDGD
+226 FETPNENMKFDGN

-248 IKTDLI
+248 VKTDLI
-254 RSAVYSISSSLFTSE
+254 RSAVYSMASSLFTTDSI
-269 TMTEEKISTL
+269 TEEKIDTL

-293 FMKNLDGN
+293 FMKNLEGS
-301 NAIFTYELTKVVS
+301 NAIFTYELTKVIS

-328 EAYNSKEYPSLV
+328 EDYNSKEYPSLV

-355 TLNLNMEEEW
+355 TLNLNMEGEW

-413 SSFGLTS
+413 SSLGSTS
-420 ARINQA
+420 ARIDQA
-426 KENLDAA
+426 EENLSLAT
-433 ANIDESEGIAENAR
+433 NVEESEGIAENAR
-447 NDLLSISQHSAMGSL
+447 NDLLTISQHSSMGSL

-489 TAGSITGV
+489 TTGSITGV
-497 SSYDLTKKND
+497 SAFDLTKED
-507 TGSKTTETFDIEI
+507 ATETFDIEI

-525 SGAAFGAT
+525 NGAAFGAT

-544 KDFSSDSTTLN
+544 RDFSSDSTTIN

-565 FGAITAGNDPEVGA
+565 FGAITAGNDPDVGA

-593 GAIEGSLNGA
+593 GSIEGSLNGA

-613 INTNDLRSR
+613 IDTYDLSSR
-622 SSIVKAAASTN
+622 SSIITAAASTN
-633 AQAAADASSS
+633 AQAASDASSS

-675 FNNKTNNNE
+675 FNSKTSDNE
-684 EDEFLFEDNLK
+684 EDEFLFEDNLE

>member
-1 MPFHKVKV
+1 VPFHKIKV
-9 LAFFASYTVTAVT
+9 LLIFTSFTVTAVT
-22 AVHSQSLNK
+22 AVLSQSLNK

-43 SIKDKENY
+43 SIKDKDNY
-51 LPSGRRVLSA
+51 LPSGRRVLSVD
-61 IQESEIENSIQF
+61 QELEIENSID
-73 EKLEPELDESQDLI
+73 LDELQSEIEPSQPLI
-87 DGMKAVFQNINI
+87 EGMEAVYQNINV
-99 EQSEEALSHAVDYL
+99 EQAEEALSHAVDYL

-118 AFALTDEEI
+118 AFTLTDEEI

-162 WVDKWKSSANKWVNL
+162 WVDEWKSSANKWVKL
-177 ITHALVQSVA
+177 ITHALVQSVS

-207 DGQANPEIGFYAG
+207 DGQANPEIGFYPG
-220 IEPVEN
+220 IEPVES
-226 FETPNENMKFDGD
+226 FETLNANMKFNED
-239 LGRFLKFDP
+239 LSPFGKFDP
-248 IKTDLI
+248 IKTELI
-254 RSAVYSISSSLFTSE
+254 RSAVYSISSSLFSTE
-269 TMTEEKISTL
+269 TMTEEKIGTL

-293 FMKNLDGN
+293 FMKNLEGN
-301 NAIFTYELTKVVS
+301 HAIFTYELTKVVS

-328 EAYNSKEYPSLV
+328 ENYNSKEFPLLV

-355 TLNLNMEEEW
+355 ALNLDMEEEW

-413 SSFGLTS
+413 SSLGSTS
-420 ARINQA
+420 ARIDQA
-426 KENLDAA
+426 KEKLGTA

-462 IGNVGISIYYPNPL
+462 IGNVGISIYYPNPI

-497 SSYDLTKKND
+497 SALDL
-507 TGSKTTETFDIEI
+507 SKEDSTESFDIEI

-544 KDFSSDSTTLN
+544 KDFSSDSTTIN

-565 FGAITAGNDPEVGA
+565 FGAITAGNDPDVGA

-643 MATKAIRTSTSDMLM
+643 MATKAIRTSTSDMLL

-675 FNNKTNNNE
+675 FNSKTNNNE

>member
-1 MPFHKVKV
+1 MIFTS
-9 LAFFASYTVTAVT
+9 FTVTAVT

-43 SIKDKENY
+43 SIKDKDNY
-51 LPSGRRVLSA
+51 LPSGRRVLSVD
-61 IQESEIENSIQF
+61 QELEIENSID
-73 EKLEPELDESQDLI
+73 LDELQSEIEPSQPLI
-87 DGMKAVFQNINI
+87 EGMEAVYQNINV
-99 EQSEEALSHAVDYL
+99 EQAEEALSHAVDYL

-118 AFALTDEEI
+118 AFTLTDEEI

-141 FPEDEQLLQVPQTVF
+141 FPEDEQLLQVPQIVF

-162 WVDKWKSSANKWVNL
+162 WVEKWKSSANKWVNL
-177 ITHALVQSVA
+177 ITHAIVQSVS

-220 IEPVEN
+220 IEPVES
-226 FETPNENMKFDGD
+226 FETLNANMKFNED
-239 LGRFLKFDP
+239 LSPFGKFDP
-248 IKTDLI
+248 IKTELI
-254 RSAVYSISSSLFTSE
+254 RSAVYSISSSLFSTE
-269 TMTEEKISTL
+269 TMTEEKIGTL

-293 FMKNLDGN
+293 FMKNLEGN
-301 NAIFTYELTKVVS
+301 HAIFTYELTKVVS

-328 EAYNSKEYPSLV
+328 ENYNSKEFPLLV

-355 TLNLNMEEEW
+355 ALNLDMEEEW

-413 SSFGLTS
+413 SSLGSTS
-420 ARINQA
+420 ARIDQA
-426 KENLDAA
+426 KEKLGTA

-462 IGNVGISIYYPNPL
+462 IGNVGISIYYPNPI

-497 SSYDLTKKND
+497 SALDL
-507 TGSKTTETFDIEI
+507 SKEDSTETFDIEI

-544 KDFSSDSTTLN
+544 KDFSSDSTTIN

-565 FGAITAGNDPEVGA
+565 FGAITAGNDPDVGA

-643 MATKAIRTSTSDMLM
+643 MATKAIRTSTSDMLL

-675 FNNKTNNNE
+675 FNSKTNNNE

>member
-1 MPFHKVKV
+1 MYLHKIK
-9 LAFFASYTVTAVT
+9 AFVIFTFFTVTSFTVLL
-22 AVHSQSLNK
+22 SQSINN

-43 SIKDKENY
+43 SIKEKENY
-51 LPSGRRVLSA
+51 LKSGRRVLS
-61 IQESEIENSIQF
+61 IDQESEIENSIDFDELQ
-73 EKLEPELDESQDLI
+73 PELVESQALI
-87 DGMKAVFQNINI
+87 DGLKTVFQNIDV
-99 EQSEEALSHAVDYL
+99 EQPDEALSHAINYL
-113 AKNRV
+113 AQNRLN
-118 AFALTDEEI
+118 FSLTDEQVA
-127 TSGLLSVISAFLEV
+127 SGLLSVTSAFLEV
-141 FPEDEQLLQVPQTVF
+141 FTEDEQLLEAPQTIL
-156 SSIIPE
+156 SAIIPE
-162 WVDKWKSSANKWVNL
+162 RVAIWESSASKWVKL
-177 ITHALVQSVA
+177 ITHALIQSVP
-187 EDKAAL
+187 EDKTAL
-193 MSGAVIKSLLSLIN
+193 MTGSILKSLLTIIKDEPSN
-207 DGQANPEIGFYAG
+207 SEIGFYSG
-220 IEPVEN
+220 IEPVED
-226 FETPNENMKFDGD
+226 FETPNENMKFDGNF
-239 LGRFLKFDP
+239 GRFLKFDP
-248 IKTDLI
+248 VKTDLI
-254 RSAVYSISSSLFTSE
+254 KSAVYSMASSLFATDSI
-269 TMTEEKISTL
+269 TEEKIDNL

-293 FMKNLDGN
+293 FMKNLEGN
-301 NAIFTYELTKVVS
+301 NAIFTYELTKVIS

-328 EAYNSKEYPSLV
+328 EDYNSKEYPSLV

-355 TLNLNMEEEW
+355 TLNLNMEGEW

-413 SSFGLTS
+413 SSLGSTS
-420 ARINQA
+420 ARIDQA
-426 KENLDAA
+426 EENLSLAT
-433 ANIDESEGIAENAR
+433 NVEESEGIAENAR
-447 NDLLSISQHSAMGSL
+447 NDLLTISQHSSMGSL

-489 TAGSITGV
+489 TTGSITGV
-497 SSYDLTKKND
+497 SAFDLTKED
-507 TGSKTTETFDIEI
+507 ATETFDIEI

-525 SGAAFGAT
+525 NGAAFGAT

-544 KDFSSDSTTLN
+544 RDFSSDSTTIN

-565 FGAITAGNDPEVGA
+565 FGAITAGNDPDVGA

-593 GAIEGSLNGA
+593 GSIEGSLNGA

-613 INTNDLRSR
+613 IDTYDLSSR
-622 SSIVKAAASTN
+622 SSIITAAASTN
-633 AQAAADASSS
+633 AQAASDASSS

-675 FNNKTNNNE
+675 FNSKTSDNE
-684 EDEFLFEDNLK
+684 EDEFLFEDNLE

>member
-1 MPFHKVKV
+1 VPFHKIKV
-9 LAFFASYTVTAVT
+9 LLIFTSFTVTAVT
-22 AVHSQSLNK
+22 AVLSQSLNK

-43 SIKDKENY
+43 SIKDKDNY
-51 LPSGRRVLSA
+51 LPSGRRVLSVD
-61 IQESEIENSIQF
+61 QELEIENSID
-73 EKLEPELDESQDLI
+73 LDELQSEIEPSQPLI
-87 DGMKAVFQNINI
+87 EGMEAVYQNINV
-99 EQSEEALSHAVDYL
+99 EQAEEALSHAVDYL

-118 AFALTDEEI
+118 AFTLTDEEI

-162 WVDKWKSSANKWVNL
+162 WVDEWKSSANKWVKL
-177 ITHALVQSVA
+177 ITHALVQSVS

-207 DGQANPEIGFYAG
+207 DGQANPEIGFYPG
-220 IEPVEN
+220 IEPVES
-226 FETPNENMKFDGD
+226 FETLNANMKFNED
-239 LGRFLKFDP
+239 LSPFGKFDP
-248 IKTDLI
+248 IKTELI
-254 RSAVYSISSSLFTSE
+254 RSAVYSISSSLFSTE
-269 TMTEEKISTL
+269 TMTEEKIGTL

-293 FMKNLDGN
+293 FMKNLEGN
-301 NAIFTYELTKVVS
+301 HAIFTYELTKVVS

-328 EAYNSKEYPSLV
+328 ENYNSKEFPLLV

-355 TLNLNMEEEW
+355 ALNLDMEEEW

-413 SSFGLTS
+413 SSLGSTS
-420 ARINQA
+420 ARIDQA
-426 KENLDAA
+426 KEKLGTAE
-433 ANIDESEGIAENAR
+433 NIDESEGIAENAR

-462 IGNVGISIYYPNPL
+462 IGNVGISIYYPNPI

-497 SSYDLTKKND
+497 SALDL
-507 TGSKTTETFDIEI
+507 SKEDSTESFDIEI

-544 KDFSSDSTTLN
+544 KDFSSDSTTIN

-565 FGAITAGNDPEVGA
+565 FGAITAGNDPDVGA

-643 MATKAIRTSTSDMLM
+643 MATKAIRTSTSDMLL

-675 FNNKTNNNE
+675 FNSKTNNNE

>member
-1 MPFHKVKV
+1 MIFTY
-9 LAFFASYTVTAVT
+9 LTVTSFTV
-22 AVHSQSLNK
+22 VLSQSINN

-51 LPSGRRVLSA
+51 LQSGRRVLS
-61 IQESEIENSIQF
+61 IDQESEIENSIDFDELQ
-73 EKLEPELDESQDLI
+73 PELVESQALI
-87 DGMKAVFQNINI
+87 DGMKTVFQNINA

-113 AKNRV
+113 AQNRLN
-118 AFALTDEEI
+118 FSLTDEQVA
-127 TSGLLSVISAFLEV
+127 SGLLSVTSAFLEV
-141 FPEDEQLLQVPQTVF
+141 FTEDEQLLQVPQTVL
-156 SSIIPE
+156 SAILPDRVAIWE
-162 WVDKWKSSANKWVNL
+162 SSASKWVKL
-177 ITHALVQSVA
+177 ITHALIQSVP
-187 EDKAAL
+187 EDKTAL
-193 MSGAVIKSLLSLIN
+193 MSGSILKSLLTIIKDEPSN
-207 DGQANPEIGFYAG
+207 TEIGFYSG
-220 IEPVEN
+220 IEPVED
-226 FETPNENMKFDGD
+226 FETPNENMKFDGN

-248 IKTDLI
+248 VKTDLI
-254 RSAVYSISSSLFTSE
+254 RSAVYSMASSLFTTDSI
-269 TMTEEKISTL
+269 TEEKIDTL

-293 FMKNLDGN
+293 FMKNLEGS
-301 NAIFTYELTKVVS
+301 NAIFTYELTKVIS

-328 EAYNSKEYPSLV
+328 EDYNSKEYPSLV

-355 TLNLNMEEEW
+355 TLNLNMEGEW

-413 SSFGLTS
+413 SSLGSTS
-420 ARINQA
+420 ARIDQA
-426 KENLDAA
+426 EENLNLAT
-433 ANIDESEGIAENAR
+433 NVEESEDIAENAR
-447 NDLLSISQHSAMGSL
+447 NDLLTISQHSSMGSL

-489 TAGSITGV
+489 TVGSITGV
-497 SSYDLTKKND
+497 SAFDLTKED
-507 TGSKTTETFDIEI
+507 ATETFDIEI

-525 SGAAFGAT
+525 NGAAFGAT

-544 KDFSSDSTTLN
+544 KDFSSDSTTIN

-565 FGAITAGNDPEVGA
+565 FGAITAGNDPDVGA

-593 GAIEGSLNGA
+593 GSIEGSLNGA

-613 INTNDLRSR
+613 IDTNDLRSR
-622 SSIVKAAASTN
+622 SSIVIAAASTN
-633 AQAAADASSS
+633 SQAAADASSS

-675 FNNKTNNNE
+675 FNSNTSDNE
-684 EDEFLFEDNLK
+684 EDDFLFEDNLN

>member
-1 MPFHKVKV
+1 MIFTYFTVTSFTAV
-9 LAFFASYTVTAVT
+9 LA
-22 AVHSQSLNK
+22 QSINN

-51 LPSGRRVLSA
+51 LPSGRRVLS
-61 IQESEIENSIQF
+61 IDQETEIENSIDFDELQ
-73 EKLEPELDESQDLI
+73 PELVESQALI
-87 DGMKAVFQNINI
+87 DGLKTVFENIVV
-99 EQSEEALSHAVDYL
+99 EQPEEALSHAINYL
-113 AKNRV
+113 AQNRLN
-118 AFALTDEEI
+118 FSLTDEQVA
-127 TSGLLSVISAFLEV
+127 SGLLSITSAFLEV
-141 FPEDEQLLQVPQTVF
+141 FTEDEQLLEVPQIVL
-156 SSIIPE
+156 SAIIPE
-162 WVDKWKSSANKWVNL
+162 RVAIWESSASKWVKL
-177 ITHALVQSVA
+177 ITHALIQSVP
-187 EDKAAL
+187 EDKTAL
-193 MSGAVIKSLLSLIN
+193 MTGSILKSLLTIIKDEPSN
-207 DGQANPEIGFYAG
+207 TEIGFYSG
-220 IEPVEN
+220 IEPVED
-226 FETPNENMKFDGD
+226 FETPNENMKFDGN

-248 IKTDLI
+248 VKTDLI
-254 RSAVYSISSSLFTSE
+254 RSAVYSMASSLFTTDSI
-269 TMTEEKISTL
+269 TEEKIDTL

-293 FMKNLDGN
+293 FMKNLEGS
-301 NAIFTYELTKVVS
+301 NAIFTYELTKVIS

-328 EAYNSKEYPSLV
+328 EDYNSKEYPSLV

-355 TLNLNMEEEW
+355 TLNLNMEGEW

-413 SSFGLTS
+413 SSLGSTS
-420 ARINQA
+420 ARIDQA
-426 KENLDAA
+426 EENLSLAT
-433 ANIDESEGIAENAR
+433 NVEESEGIAENAR
-447 NDLLSISQHSAMGSL
+447 NDLLTISQHSSMGSL

-489 TAGSITGV
+489 TTGSITGV
-497 SSYDLTKKND
+497 SAFDLTKED
-507 TGSKTTETFDIEI
+507 ATETFDIEI

-525 SGAAFGAT
+525 NGAAFGAT

-544 KDFSSDSTTLN
+544 RDFSSDSTTIN

-565 FGAITAGNDPEVGA
+565 FGAITAGNDPDVGA

-593 GAIEGSLNGA
+593 GSIEGSLNGA

-613 INTNDLRSR
+613 IDTYDLSSR
-622 SSIVKAAASTN
+622 SSIITAAASTN
-633 AQAAADASSS
+633 AQAASDASSS

-675 FNNKTNNNE
+675 FNSKTSDNE
-684 EDEFLFEDNLK
+684 EDEFLFEDNLE

>member
-1 MPFHKVKV
+1 MS
-9 LAFFASYTVTAVT
+9 FFASFTVIAVS
-22 AVHSQSLNK
+22 AALSQSLNK

-43 SIKDKENY
+43 SLKDKENY

-141 FPEDEQLLQVPQTVF
+141 FPEDEQLLKVPQTVF

-248 IKTDLI
+248 IKTELI
-254 RSAVYSISSSLFTSE
+254 RSAVYSMSSNLFNTDSI
-269 TMTEEKISTL
+269 TEETIGTIS
-279 TQDHSKSIIEETFL
+279 QDHSKSIIEETFL
-293 FMKNLDGN
+293 FLKNLEGN

-328 EAYNSKEYPSLV
+328 EDYNSKEYPSLV

-402 RKQLAKSTAEG
+402 RKQLAKFTAEG
-413 SSFGLTS
+413 SSLGSTS
-420 ARINQA
+420 ARIDKA
-426 KENLDAA
+426 EENLNLAT
-433 ANIDESEGIAENAR
+433 NVEESEDIAENAR
-447 NDLLSISQHSAMGSL
+447 NDLLTISQHSSMGSL

-489 TAGSITGV
+489 TVGSITGV
-497 SSYDLTKKND
+497 SAFDLTKED
-507 TGSKTTETFDIEI
+507 ATETFDIEI

-525 SGAAFGAT
+525 NGAAFGAT

-544 KDFSSDSTTLN
+544 KDFSSDSTTIN

-565 FGAITAGNDPEVGA
+565 FGAITAGNDPDVGA

-593 GAIEGSLNGA
+593 GSIEGSLNGA

-613 INTNDLRSR
+613 IDTNDLRSR
-622 SSIVKAAASTN
+622 SSIVIAAASTN
-633 AQAAADASSS
+633 SQAAADASSS

-675 FNNKTNNNE
+675 FNSNTSDNE
-684 EDEFLFEDNLK
+684 EDDFLFEDNLN

>member
-1 MPFHKVKV
+1 MIFTS
-9 LAFFASYTVTAVT
+9 FTVTAVT
-22 AVHSQSLNK
+22 AVLSQSLNK

-43 SIKDKENY
+43 SIKDKDNY
-51 LPSGRRVLSA
+51 LPSGRRVLSVD
-61 IQESEIENSIQF
+61 QELEIENSID
-73 EKLEPELDESQDLI
+73 LDELQSEIEPSQPLI
-87 DGMKAVFQNINI
+87 EGMEAVYQNINV
-99 EQSEEALSHAVDYL
+99 EQAEEALSHAVDYL

-118 AFALTDEEI
+118 AFTLTDEEI

-162 WVDKWKSSANKWVNL
+162 WVDEWKSSANKWVKL
-177 ITHALVQSVA
+177 ITHALVQSVS

-207 DGQANPEIGFYAG
+207 DGQANPEIGFYPG
-220 IEPVEN
+220 IEPVES
-226 FETPNENMKFDGD
+226 FETLNANMKFNED
-239 LGRFLKFDP
+239 LSPFGKFDP
-248 IKTDLI
+248 IKTELI
-254 RSAVYSISSSLFTSE
+254 RSAVYSISSSLFSTE
-269 TMTEEKISTL
+269 TMTEEKIGTL

-293 FMKNLDGN
+293 FMKNLEGN
-301 NAIFTYELTKVVS
+301 HAIFTYELTKVVS

-328 EAYNSKEYPSLV
+328 ENYNSKEFPLLV

-355 TLNLNMEEEW
+355 ALNLDMEEEW

-413 SSFGLTS
+413 SSLGSTS
-420 ARINQA
+420 ARIDQA
-426 KENLDAA
+426 KEKLGTAE
-433 ANIDESEGIAENAR
+433 NIDESEGIAENAR

-462 IGNVGISIYYPNPL
+462 IGNVGISIYYPNPI

-497 SSYDLTKKND
+497 SALDL
-507 TGSKTTETFDIEI
+507 SKEDSTETFDIEI

-544 KDFSSDSTTLN
+544 KDFSSDSTTIN

-565 FGAITAGNDPEVGA
+565 FGAITAGNDPDVGA

-675 FNNKTNNNE
+675 FNSKTNNNE

>member
-1 MPFHKVKV
+1 MIFTS
-9 LAFFASYTVTAVT
+9 FTVTAVT

-43 SIKDKENY
+43 SIKDKDNY
-51 LPSGRRVLSA
+51 LPSGRRVLSVD
-61 IQESEIENSIQF
+61 QELEIENSID
-73 EKLEPELDESQDLI
+73 LDELQSEIEPSQPLI
-87 DGMKAVFQNINI
+87 EGMEAVYQNINV
-99 EQSEEALSHAVDYL
+99 EQAEEALSHAVDYL

-118 AFALTDEEI
+118 AFTLTDEEI

-162 WVDKWKSSANKWVNL
+162 WVDEWKSSANKWVKL
-177 ITHALVQSVA
+177 ITHALVQSVS

-220 IEPVEN
+220 IEPVES
-226 FETPNENMKFDGD
+226 FETLNANMKFNED
-239 LGRFLKFDP
+239 LSPFGKFDP
-248 IKTDLI
+248 IKTELI
-254 RSAVYSISSSLFTSE
+254 RSAVYSISSSLFSTE
-269 TMTEEKISTL
+269 TMTEEKIGTL

-293 FMKNLDGN
+293 FMKNLEGN
-301 NAIFTYELTKVVS
+301 HAIFTYELTKVVS

-328 EAYNSKEYPSLV
+328 ENYNSKEFPLLV

-355 TLNLNMEEEW
+355 ALNLDMEEEW

-413 SSFGLTS
+413 SSLGSTS
-420 ARINQA
+420 ARIDQA
-426 KENLDAA
+426 KEKLGTA

-462 IGNVGISIYYPNPL
+462 IGNVGISIYYPNPI

-497 SSYDLTKKND
+497 SALDL
-507 TGSKTTETFDIEI
+507 SKEDSTETFDIEI

-544 KDFSSDSTTLN
+544 KDFSSDSTTIN

-565 FGAITAGNDPEVGA
+565 FGAITAGNDPDVGA

-643 MATKAIRTSTSDMLM
+643 MATKAIRTSTSDMLL

-675 FNNKTNNNE
+675 FNSKTNNNE

>member
-1 MPFHKVKV
+1 MPFHKFKV
-9 LAFFASYTVTAVT
+9 LAFFASYIVTSVT

-43 SIKDKENY
+43 SIKDKENP
-51 LPSGRRVLSA
+51 LLSERRVLTLG
-61 IQESEIENSIQF
+61 QELEIENSIDLKELQG
-73 EKLEPELDESQDLI
+73 EIEPSQDLI
-87 DGMKAVFQNINI
+87 NGLKAVFGKINV
-99 EQSEEALSHAVDYL
+99 EQTEEALSHAVNYL

-118 AFALTDEEI
+118 AFTLTDEEI
-127 TSGLLSVISAFLEV
+127 SSGLLSVISAFLNA
-141 FPEDEQLLQVPQTVF
+141 FPENEQLLQVPQTVL

-162 WVDKWKSSANKWVNL
+162 WVEIWKSSANKWVNL
-177 ITHALVQSVA
+177 ITHALIQSVA

-193 MSGAVIKSLLSLIN
+193 MSGAVIKSLLSIIK
-207 DGQANPEIGFYAG
+207 DAPANPEIGFYAG
-220 IEPVEN
+220 IEPVES
-226 FETPNENMKFDGD
+226 FETLNANMKFNED
-239 LGRFLKFDP
+239 LAPFGKFDP

-254 RSAVYSISSSLFTSE
+254 KSAIFIMSSSLFTDDS
-269 TMTEEKISTL
+269 MTEEKIGTL
-279 TQDHSKSIIEETFL
+279 AQDHAKSIIEETFS
-293 FMKNLDGN
+293 FMKNLEGN
-301 NAIFTYELTKVVS
+301 NAIFTYELTKVIS
-314 NAFVMGSVASMIDD
+314 NAFVMGSVASMI
-328 EAYNSKEYPSLV
+328 ESENYISKEYPALV
-340 AKEASEQIAFHVIDE
+340 AKEVSKQIAFHVIDQA
-355 TLNLNMEEEW
+355 LNLNMEEQW

-375 FGSSVGAQMASILE
+375 FGSSVGGQMASILE
-389 KSMDFTPNWEKYE
+389 KSMDFTPHWEKYE

-413 SSFGLTS
+413 SSLGLTS
-420 ARINQA
+420 ARISDA
-426 KENLDAA
+426 EENLNDPT
-433 ANIDESEGIAENAR
+433 NFEKYEEIAENAR

-462 IGNVGISIYYPNPL
+462 IGNVGISVYYPNPL

-489 TAGSITGV
+489 TAGSIIGV

-507 TGSKTTETFDIEI
+507 TDSKTTETFDIEI

-525 SGAAFGAT
+525 NGAAFGAT

-544 KDFSSDSTTLN
+544 KDFSSDSTTIN

-565 FGAITAGNDPEVGA
+565 YGAITAGNDPDVGA

-613 INTNDLRSR
+613 VNTNDLRSR

-633 AQAAADASSS
+633 AEAAADASSS
-643 MATKAIRTSTSDMLM
+643 MATKAIRTSTSDMLL

-675 FNNKTNNNE
+675 FNSKTSNNE

>member
-1 MPFHKVKV
+1 MYLHKINAFVIFTYFTVTSFTAV
-9 LAFFASYTVTAVT
+9 LA
-22 AVHSQSLNK
+22 QSINN

-51 LPSGRRVLSA
+51 LPSGRRVLS
-61 IQESEIENSIQF
+61 IDQETEIENSIDFDELQ
-73 EKLEPELDESQDLI
+73 PELVESQALI
-87 DGMKAVFQNINI
+87 DGLKTVFENIVV
-99 EQSEEALSHAVDYL
+99 EQPEEALSHAINYL
-113 AKNRV
+113 AQNRLN
-118 AFALTDEEI
+118 FSLTDEQVA
-127 TSGLLSVISAFLEV
+127 SGLLSITSAFLQV
-141 FPEDEQLLQVPQTVF
+141 FTEDEQLLEVPQIVL
-156 SSIIPE
+156 SAIIPE
-162 WVDKWKSSANKWVNL
+162 RVAIWESSASKWVKL
-177 ITHALVQSVA
+177 ITHALIQSVP
-187 EDKAAL
+187 EDKTAL
-193 MSGAVIKSLLSLIN
+193 MTGSILKSLLTIIKDEPSN
-207 DGQANPEIGFYAG
+207 TEIGFYSG
-220 IEPVEN
+220 IEPVED
-226 FETPNENMKFDGD
+226 FETPNENMKFDGN

-248 IKTDLI
+248 VKTDLI
-254 RSAVYSISSSLFTSE
+254 RSAVYSMASSLFTTDSI
-269 TMTEEKISTL
+269 TEEKIDTL

-293 FMKNLDGN
+293 FMKNLEGS
-301 NAIFTYELTKVVS
+301 NAIFTYELTKVIS

-328 EAYNSKEYPSLV
+328 EDYNSKEYPSLV

-355 TLNLNMEEEW
+355 TLNLNMEGEW

-413 SSFGLTS
+413 SSLGSTS
-420 ARINQA
+420 ARIDQA
-426 KENLDAA
+426 EENLSLAT
-433 ANIDESEGIAENAR
+433 NVEESEGIAENAR
-447 NDLLSISQHSAMGSL
+447 NDLLTISQHSSMGSL

-489 TAGSITGV
+489 TTGSITGV
-497 SSYDLTKKND
+497 SAFDLTKED
-507 TGSKTTETFDIEI
+507 ATETFDIEI

-525 SGAAFGAT
+525 NGAAFGAT

-544 KDFSSDSTTLN
+544 RDFSSDSTTIN

-565 FGAITAGNDPEVGA
+565 FGAITAGNDPDVGA

-593 GAIEGSLNGA
+593 GSIEGSLNGA

-613 INTNDLRSR
+613 IDTYDLSSR
-622 SSIVKAAASTN
+622 SSIITAAASTN
-633 AQAAADASSS
+633 AQAASDASSS

-675 FNNKTNNNE
+675 FNSKTSDNE
-684 EDEFLFEDNLK
+684 EDEFLFEDNLE

>member
-1 MPFHKVKV
+1 MPFHKIKV
-9 LAFFASYTVTAVT
+9 LLIFTSFTVTAVT
-22 AVHSQSLNK
+22 AVLSQSLNK

-43 SIKDKENY
+43 SIKDKDNY
-51 LPSGRRVLSA
+51 LPSGRRVLSVD
-61 IQESEIENSIQF
+61 QELEIENSID
-73 EKLEPELDESQDLI
+73 LDELQSEIEPSQPLI
-87 DGMKAVFQNINI
+87 EGMEAVYQNINV
-99 EQSEEALSHAVDYL
+99 EQAEEALSHAVDYL

-118 AFALTDEEI
+118 AFTLTDEEI

-141 FPEDEQLLQVPQTVF
+141 FPEDEQLLQVPQIVF

-162 WVDKWKSSANKWVNL
+162 WVDEWKSSANKWVKL
-177 ITHALVQSVA
+177 ITHALVQSVS

-220 IEPVEN
+220 IEPVES
-226 FETPNENMKFDGD
+226 FETLNANMKFNED
-239 LGRFLKFDP
+239 LSPFGKFDP
-248 IKTDLI
+248 IKTELI
-254 RSAVYSISSSLFTSE
+254 RSAVYSISSSLFSTE
-269 TMTEEKISTL
+269 TMTEEKIGTL

-293 FMKNLDGN
+293 FMKNLEGN
-301 NAIFTYELTKVVS
+301 HAIFTYELTKVVS

-328 EAYNSKEYPSLV
+328 EDYNSKEFPSLV

-355 TLNLNMEEEW
+355 ALNLDMEEEW

-413 SSFGLTS
+413 SSLGSTS
-420 ARINQA
+420 ARIDQA
-426 KENLDAA
+426 KEKLGTA

-462 IGNVGISIYYPNPL
+462 IGNVGISIYYPNPI

-497 SSYDLTKKND
+497 SALDL
-507 TGSKTTETFDIEI
+507 SKEDSTETFDIEI

-544 KDFSSDSTTLN
+544 KDFSSDSTTIN

-675 FNNKTNNNE
+675 FNSKTNNNE